1 MHAMRP
7 AVKVLKTISQSY
19 LSSQCKYQLIAN
31 AMMPAMVT
39 AMMNL
44 VSFSKDIKNVPYPRS
59 GDNQITDLEDIF
71 GADFVP
77 NLPVEYGGSETYD
90 WYESTQK
97 MVQENLTEF
106 A

>member
-59 GDNQITDLEDIF
+59 GDNQKTDLEDIF

-90 WYESTQK
+90 WYESTQQ